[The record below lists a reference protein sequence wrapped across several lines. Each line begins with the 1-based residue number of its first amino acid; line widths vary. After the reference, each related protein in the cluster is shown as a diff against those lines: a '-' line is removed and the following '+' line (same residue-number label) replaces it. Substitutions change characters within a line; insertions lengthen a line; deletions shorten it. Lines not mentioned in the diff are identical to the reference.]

1 MNNYKIN
8 CQLVILLLNNNNEYS
23 NKYTTYINN
32 NLDFMNIL
40 DEYYESKDMRT
51 IMIDKNNQ
59 SICFSNPDVKVSYY
73 DRASNK
79 AEVYT
84 EEVHIHCNDLEDF
97 DRFANYLYS
106 TEEFKNSLV
115 DTCPLPHYEFLKKL
129 NESELVIEPMTNE
142 KDITRSLVNYLA
154 QKDNE
159 TIFRAIAIHFC
170 NLIDNPRDIDTNLVH
185 RLNDIYKNSVMNNNE
200 LFFSS
205 SIANQIISTIEKEDS
220 HTITRHMPNNNIE
233 LNTNSVEYVVD
244 QNKEYN
250 F

>member
-1 MNNYKIN
+1 MNYKIN

-73 DRASNK
+73 DKASNK
-79 AEVYT
+79 VEVYT

-97 DRFANYLYS
+97 DRFVNYLYS
-106 TEEFKNSLV
+106 AEEFKNSLV
-115 DTCPLPHYEFLKKL
+115 DTSPLPHYEFLKKL

-154 QKDNE
+154 QKDDE
-159 TIFRAIAIHFC
+159 TVFRAMAIRFC
-170 NLIDNPRDIDTNLVH
+170 KLVDNSRNIDSDLIH
-185 RLNDIYKNSVMNNNE
+185 KLNKIYQNDVINNNE

-205 SIANQIISTIEKEDS
+205 DIANKILSTIEKEEDY
-220 HTITRHMPNNNIE
+220 TITRHMLNNNID
-233 LNTNSVEYVVD
+233 LNNNVLEYT
-244 QNKEYN
+244 KSESEEYN